1 MYTIVVNQ
9 NNVLEK
15 THIERI
21 MRKSK
26 LVNNL
31 RFLVPI
37 QYNEINM
44 DGFTAVLE
52 YRLPITK
59 DYAIEILTV
68 QSELYADE
76 YLDYRLPVDTKLTA
90 EPGEVEIQLTFIKA
104 QLDASG
110 NSTQYV
116 RKTLPT
122 TITITP
128 VASWSDV
135 VPDTVLTALDQR
147 IIALNLTVEQLSG
160 LADLI
165 NQNKA
170 DGISINGDQ
179 VQLTSNGEPIGNPIT
194 LQQNYIYN
202 TTGEMK
208 VVEI

>member
-9 NNVLEK
+9 DNVLEK

-31 RFLVPI
+31 RFLVPV
-37 QYNEINM
+37 QYNEISM

-52 YRLPITK
+52 YRLPVSKGYT
-59 DYAIEILTV
+59 IEILTV

-76 YLDYRLPVDTKLTA
+76 YLDYRLPIDTKLTA

-104 QLDASG
+104 SLDASG

-128 VASWSDV
+128 IASWSDM

-147 IIALNLTVEQLSG
+147 IIALNLTVEQLSN

-170 DGISINGDQ
+170 DGIAIDGNQ
-179 VQLTSNGEPIGNPIT
+179 VQLTSNGQPIGSPVT
-194 LQQNYIYN
+194 LQQNHIYN
-202 TTGEMK
+202 TTGEIK

>member
-9 NNVLEK
+9 DNVLEK

-31 RFLVPI
+31 RFLVPV
-37 QYNEINM
+37 QYNEISM

-52 YRLPITK
+52 YRLPISK
-59 DYAIEILTV
+59 DYTIEILTV
-68 QSELYADE
+68 QSELYANE
-76 YLDYRLPVDTKLTA
+76 YLDYRLPIDTKLTA

-104 QLDASG
+104 SLDASG

-128 VASWSDV
+128 IASWSDV

-147 IIALNLTVEQLSG
+147 IIALNLTLEQLSN

-170 DGISINGDQ
+170 DGIAIDGNQ
-179 VQLTSNGEPIGNPIT
+179 VQLTSNGERIGDPIT

>member
-90 EPGEVEIQLTFIKA
+90 EPGEVGTLR
-104 QLDASG
+104 G
-110 NSTQYV
+110 NVSDNRQNVFESAYELVYVV
-116 RKTLPT
+116 RK
-122 TITITP
+122 
-128 VASWSDV
+128 
-135 VPDTVLTALDQR
+135 R
-147 IIALNLTVEQLSG
+147 
-160 LADLI
+160 
-165 NQNKA
+165 
-170 DGISINGDQ
+170 GD
-179 VQLTSNGEPIGNPIT
+179 
-194 LQQNYIYN
+194 
-202 TTGEMK
+202 
-208 VVEI
+208 

>member
-9 NNVLEK
+9 DNVLEK

-147 IIALNLTVEQLSG
+147 IVALNLTVEQLSS
-160 LADLI
+160 LADVI

-170 DGISINGDQ
+170 DGIVIDGDQ
-179 VQLTSNGEPIGNPIT
+179 VQLTSNGQPIGSPVT
-194 LQQNYIYN
+194 LQQNHIYN
-202 TTGEMK
+202 TTGEIK